1 MKTENF
7 NSNRNMDE
15 TQRNQMEIN
24 RDDNESS
31 QYGSRYQCD
40 TKYQC
45 LLKCEGNKVYH
56 QPGYCPDCNM
66 KLISV
71 DESHNRR

>member
-7 NSNRNMDE
+7 NSNRNIDNTWRKE
-15 TQRNQMEIN
+15 MEIN
-24 RDDNESS
+24 RSDNESS
-31 QYGSRYQCD
+31 QYESRYRCD

-45 LLKCEGNKVYH
+45 LLKCEEDKIYH
-56 QPGYCPDCNM
+56 QPGNCPDCNM